1 MAQNGATAVEIS
13 EFDASFIMDITNWG
27 FTKLNGDAPSNLLRE
42 EAQGKGNGF
51 RFNELKIQL
60 NNCLQ

>member
-1 MAQNGATAVEIS
+1 
-13 EFDASFIMDITNWG
+13 MDITNWG
-27 FTKLNGDAPSNLLRE
+27 FTKLHGDAPSNLLRE